1 MWRPCIVAVWM
12 LACKN
17 VEAVRPER
25 EFVKGR
31 RNDDGPIVIDKA
43 ELQRISDALKNG
55 DLETAAASKIQIGSG
70 TQADGE
76 KQISESGEK
85 EAENAEIL
93 ARDPTGDESKTE
105 SPAKDSPAPGKPEDK
120 AKESSKESKEHQAQ
134 LHVSFEELSKSHN
147 DMDRVMKQYKEVAD
161 KGEQRAAKFVD
172 VMGTYQTSLTGLRE
186 PLRRISSQVTELQSK
201 IVTKLEADEK
211 ERMEPLNSLQD
222 ELGPSGN
229 ESSVPAT
236 TAES

>member
-1 MWRPCIVAVWM
+1 MWRPCIIAVWM

-70 TQADGE
+70 TQAADGE
-76 KQISESGEK
+76 KQISESGDK
-85 EAENAEIL
+85 EAENAEFL
-93 ARDPTGDESKTE
+93 GRDPTGDKST
-105 SPAKDSPAPGKPEDK
+105 SPAKDSAPGTGKEEK